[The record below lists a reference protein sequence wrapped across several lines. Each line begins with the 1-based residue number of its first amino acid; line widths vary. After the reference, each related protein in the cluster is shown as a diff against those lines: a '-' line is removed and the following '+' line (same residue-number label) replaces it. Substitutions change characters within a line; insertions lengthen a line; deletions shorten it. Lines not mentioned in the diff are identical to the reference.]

1 MTADHGVGGPAWHVW
16 CGKPYMKG
24 LFWEALRER
33 SGVGGPIRKVWF
45 GRPYMKGLVWEALYE
60 SLVLEAYT
68 KGLVGSGLCTA
79 RRLARLFVVGG
90 LVREI

>member
-1 MTADHGVGGPAWHVW
+1 
-16 CGKPYMKG
+16 
-24 LFWEALRER
+24 
-33 SGVGGPIRKVWF
+33 
-45 GRPYMKGLVWEALYE
+45 MKGLVWEALYE